1 MKQKPSEYLQNNPT
15 PAKGIEAIAKHCGV
29 SVIEAL
35 SELIEAQTE
44 SQARGGYPVEVLPL
58 MWQWRAK

>member
-1 MKQKPSEYLQNNPT
+1 MQPSEFLQANPK

-35 SELIEAQTE
+35 TELVEAQT
-44 SQARGGYPVEVLPL
+44 QAMQRGGYPVEVVAG
-58 MWQWRAK
+58 MWQWRVKS